1 MPENWLIRL
10 LPVLLLIFPGC
21 SDSTS
26 MPEIDSGNA
35 YALAGK
41 LVSFGKRYAGTAEN
55 QRQSGFIAARA
66 AEYGAV
72 VTTDRF
78 SDLTTAGTLEFANI
92 TAEIKGRSD
101 DFVIIGSHYDI
112 KKIASAPGFEGAND
126 SASSTALLLEMIRA
140 IKASGNIPP
149 LTLKFVFFDGE
160 ECLLEYSENDGF
172 WGSRHYAKKLKDS
185 GLAKRCKAVIVLDMI
200 GDSDLGVTLPFNSS
214 RQLVEKIL
222 ESAETI
228 GCKQYFS
235 IKNFEILD
243 DHQPFLQQ
251 GIPAIDVIDF
261 EYGPGNIYWHTD
273 ADRMDKISGKSMK
286 IIGDCVLR
294 LVSNRKY
301 WNY

>member
-1 MPENWLIRL
+1 MPDKWLILL
-10 LPVLLLIFPGC
+10 LPVLLLMLPGC
-21 SDSTS
+21 SDSPS
-26 MPEIDSGNA
+26 IPETDSGNA
-35 YALAGK
+35 YALAVK

-78 SDLTTAGTLEFANI
+78 SDLTSAGTLEFANI

-101 DFVIIGSHYDI
+101 DFIIIGSHYDI

-126 SASSTALLLEMIRA
+126 SASSTALLLEMIRT

-172 WGSRHYAKKLKDS
+172 WGSRHYAQKIKDS

-200 GDSDLGVTLPFNSS
+200 GDSDLGVTLPVNSS

-222 ESAETI
+222 DSAETA

-235 IKNFEILD
+235 LKNLEILD
-243 DHQPFLQQ
+243 DHHPFLQQ
-251 GIPAIDVIDF
+251 GIPAIDIIDF

-273 ADRMDKISGKSMK
+273 ADTTDKISGKSMK

-294 LVSNRKY
+294 LVLSRKY
-301 WNY
+301 W